1 MTSIRVHPS
10 RPRSP
15 QYPPSYELNETYP
28 QTSAVNADVLP
39 EVTNAVPL
47 AYDNTNLDNDSHK
60 SVCFIFFAFGFI
72 AGLIIGLVI

>member
-15 QYPPSYELNETYP
+15 QYPPSYELNYP
-28 QTSAVNADVLP
+28 QTSAVNANVLP

-47 AYDNTNLDNDSHK
+47 ANDNTDLEKDNDK
-60 SVCFIFFAFGFI
+60 SVCFIFAFGFI
-72 AGLIIGLVI
+72 VGLIIGLLI

>member
-15 QYPPSYELNETYP
+15 IYPPSYELNYP
-28 QTSAVNADVLP
+28 QTSAVNANVLP

-47 AYDNTNLDNDSHK
+47 AYDNNDNTNLEKDNDT
-60 SVCFIFFAFGFI
+60 SVCFIFAFGFI
-72 AGLIIGLVI
+72 VGLIIGLVI

>member
-15 QYPPSYELNETYP
+15 QYPPSYELNYP
-28 QTSAVNADVLP
+28 QTSAVNANVLP

-47 AYDNTNLDNDSHK
+47 AYDNTDLEKDNDK
-60 SVCFIFFAFGFI
+60 SVLLVFSIGFI
-72 AGLIIGLVI
+72 VGLVIGLVI